1 MMNALLTTKARG
13 SDTNGGF
20 ALFEFRAD
28 RKAEPPPHVHRR
40 EDEAWYVLEGEIE
53 FHVGDEHHLA
63 GPGAFVFGPRDVP
76 HHLTI
81 RSAEAR
87 MLTIVSPAGFEGFF
101 DGMSEP
107 ARSEGLPLP
116 SAPDLERLARLAARF
131 GCEFLSER

>member
-1 MMNALLTTKARG
+1 MTLRSYMVPPGKGTPSWMMNALLTTKARG

-20 ALFEFRAD
+20 ALFEFHAD
-28 RKAEPPPHVHRR
+28 RNAEPPPHVHRH

-63 GPGAFVFGPRDVP
+63 GPGTFVFGPRDVP

-81 RSAEAR
+81 TTETAR
-87 MLTIVSPAGFEGFF
+87 LLTIVSPAGFEGFF

-107 ARSEGLPLP
+107 ALSDELPDP
-116 SAPDLERLARLAARF
+116 GTA
-131 GCEFLSER
+131 